1 MKCSDP
7 LSLSLPL
14 PPSPPPPS
22 LSPPLPLPPSL
33 SPFLSLS
40 LSLPLSLILSLPP
53 PPLSLQ
59 IAIVQFMQPVA
70 QCPLRALILVWNDK
84 QRQFTGL
91 VPLEQVI
98 LVTDVLLIT
107 ESPLQLHS
115 EYY

>member
-1 MKCSDP
+1 M
-7 LSLSLPL
+7 L
-14 PPSPPPPS
+14 
-22 LSPPLPLPPSL
+22 
-33 SPFLSLS
+33 
-40 LSLPLSLILSLPP
+40 
-53 PPLSLQ
+53 
-59 IAIVQFMQPVA
+59 ATAVA

-98 LVTDVLLIT
+98 LVTDLLLIT